1 MPPNSSGSRSP
12 LGADPTGSDTSM
24 QKRDAETL
32 AIERLRR
39 RAADAA
45 LAAYLTTLA
54 NDLAAGLVSHI
65 GQA

>member
-1 MPPNSSGSRSP
+1 
-12 LGADPTGSDTSM
+12 M

-45 LAAYLTTLA
+45 IGAYLTALA